1 MKFLKI
7 IALLTVGFLSMDLA
21 AQERG
26 TADEAVAMA
35 QKAIVAIKANK
46 DAAYKAINDKDNDK
60 QFHNKGLYVGVVDMQ
75 GTTLAHGV
83 SPGLINKNIIDMKD
97 PDGVF
102 LVREFVKVAQ
112 SGKPGWVDYKWP
124 HPETKKLEQ
133 KRTYVEPVDAQSFVI
148 VGIYKPSRPPQYCPS
163 RKKLGEA
170 HAMACGFELAGRRQ
184 GGGRPARSDHLD
196 GHHVGGVLFGPFPD

>member
-7 IALLTVGFLSMDLA
+7 IALLAVGFLSMDLA

-26 TADEAVAMA
+26 TAEEAVAMA
-35 QKAIVAIKANK
+35 QKAIAAIKTNK
-46 DAAYKAINDKDNDK
+46 DSAYKAINDKDNDK
-60 QFHNKGLYVGVVDMQ
+60 QFHNKDLYVGVVDMQ

-148 VGIYKPSRPPQYCPS
+148 VGIYK
-163 RKKLGEA
+163 
-170 HAMACGFELAGRRQ
+170 
-184 GGGRPARSDHLD
+184 
-196 GHHVGGVLFGPFPD
+196 